1 MKQQMNKYVG
11 VIENWDLGHGNRK
24 TQIQDLKGPEIE
36 LEVSE
41 RTNLDISLCST
52 IC

>member
-1 MKQQMNKYVG
+1 MKQKMNKYVV
-11 VIENWDLGHGNRK
+11 VIENWGLGNGNRK

-41 RTNLDISLCST
+41 RTNIDLSLCLT